1 MVDAQGASLTP
12 ARFAAAYSQHFA
24 NLTKPNN
31 RDAAT
36 ALVHQ
41 LRVCVE
47 VLRAFLADIDKNAPP
62 EEEAKYRQRAYAAL
76 LRNLGTSFD
85 EIRRARGDKA
95 TRARLAARLG
105 VDRPERLDQLVLLA
119 EQVTEAKL
127 EQLFGLQDTTRSR
140 LVRRPQ
146 PLLLTW
152 QLDRLRA
159 QWQEQDDATRV
170 YDDIPVPIIDP
181 DLLVET
187 DFRTRNKDAD
197 PAFALWNARSAEMTT
212 LLRQIDDSSQ
222 EQEHP
227 T

>member
-1 MVDAQGASLTP
+1 M
-12 ARFAAAYSQHFA
+12 
-24 NLTKPNN
+24 
-31 RDAAT
+31 
-36 ALVHQ
+36 
-41 LRVCVE
+41 
-47 VLRAFLADIDKNAPP
+47 
-62 EEEAKYRQRAYAAL
+62 
-76 LRNLGTSFD
+76 
-85 EIRRARGDKA
+85 
-95 TRARLAARLG
+95 
-105 VDRPERLDQLVLLA
+105 
-119 EQVTEAKL
+119 
-127 EQLFGLQDTTRSR
+127 QDTTRSR

-152 QLDRLRA
+152 QLARLRA
-159 QWQEQDDATRV
+159 QWQEQDNAARV

-212 LLRQIDDSSQ
+212 LLKQIDDSSQ